1 MQAWQLLVLIA
12 LPLVIVWLWLR
23 DRRSLGALLQHHD
36 EAHRAVEEDLRSQV
50 EQMQAATSAAAEG
63 LVAIDADLVVRYASP
78 GALALFG
85 PLPPNATLMSYLRN
99 LEVERLAQDTFRGSD
114 PEGPE
119 RTILVLDRPCRVRA
133 VSHPSGVAI
142 AISDVSE
149 VQRLSRARQ
158 DLVANLSHELKT
170 PLTSLRLL
178 AETLLAP
185 TGSNPK
191 IARDLASQIVAE
203 VDTLDHMT
211 REMLDLAAIESG
223 QQVVR
228 LTSVP
233 LQELVGPQVSRLAEE
248 FERKRLQIIVDI
260 PADLSVLADAE
271 QAGRAILNVLHN
283 AAKFTP
289 VGGQVQIFGVA
300 QPADARVLLS
310 IADSGPGIAPAELQ
324 RIFERFYRGDR
335 ARGTPGTGLGL
346 AIARH
351 ILRAHGGRVWAENRQ
366 PPESGAVFHLAFR
379 AG

>member
-1 MQAWQLLVLIA
+1 MEAWSLLVLIA

-23 DRRSLGALLQHHD
+23 DRRSLGALLRHRD
-36 EAHRAVEEDLRSQV
+36 EAHRAIEEDFRSLV
-50 EQMQAATSAAAEG
+50 EQLQAAVSAAADG
-63 LVAIDADLVVRYASP
+63 LVAVDAGLVVRYASP

-85 PLPPNATLMSYLRN
+85 PLPPHATLMSYLRN
-99 LEVERLAQDTFRGSD
+99 LEVERLVQDALQGSD
-114 PEGPE
+114 PEGLE

-133 VSHPSGVAI
+133 IAHPSGVAI
-142 AISDVSE
+142 AVSDVSE
-149 VQRLSRARQ
+149 VRRLSRARQ

-178 AETLLAP
+178 AETLVAP
-185 TGSNPK
+185 TGSDPRL
-191 IARDLASQIVAE
+191 ARELAAQIVVE

-228 LTSVP
+228 LVSVA

-248 FERKRLQIIVDI
+248 FERKAIRLVSQV
-260 PADLSVLADAE
+260 PARLPVLADAE

-283 AAKFTP
+283 AVKFTP
-289 VGGQVQIFGVA
+289 VGGQVEISAAA
-300 QPADARVLLS
+300 QPAEARVLLS
-310 IADSGPGIAPAELQ
+310 IADSGPGIAPDELE

-335 ARGTPGTGLGL
+335 ARGSPGTGLGL

-351 ILRAHGGRVWAENRQ
+351 ILRAHGGQVWAENRQ
-366 PPESGAVFHLAFR
+366 PPQTGAVFHLAFR